1 MTKRRERPPRPGA
14 ARAGKGVEGS
24 GKVALIDVDP
34 DRTNIADIHEVTAGH
49 LLQLD
54 PSDALDDLNTSSTLE
69 EIDDTSEDLL
79 EHLHD
84 WKVVEEVIGEMSFE
98 VTFDGAEPVHD
109 DTGPIEIEL
118 PDAVFEGE
126 AAASTETRKREAA
139 ILARAIS
146 ANLARHLSTSS
157 LGGGGWLRIGTSY
170 FADDLGDDRAKMY
183 FAVRRRRLL
192 AAVGLRYERG
202 RVASATADVVFEG
215 PPTSTSLSPPP
226 ETTAFREVR
235 RGDGYSRYL
244 ARYVMLSES
253 GRDWAG
259 LGIQVQWGIIRFLM
273 EILTYAGAVG
283 LARGEL
289 SDDTIRDVKVDI
301 GDVLHPMA
309 RLRELA
315 REKSREAT
323 SPDSG

>member
-24 GKVALIDVDP
+24 GKVALIDVDL
-34 DRTNIADIHEVTAGH
+34 DRTDIPGIREVTAGH
-49 LLQLD
+49 LLRLD
-54 PSDALDDLNTSSTLE
+54 SCDALDDLNTSSTLE

-79 EHLHD
+79 EHHHD
-84 WKVVEEVIGEMSFE
+84 WKVVQEVIGEMSFE
-98 VTFDGAEPVHD
+98 VTFGVPEPVYD

-118 PDAVFEGE
+118 PDAVLEGE
-126 AAASTETRKREAA
+126 PTGTAETRKREAA

-146 ANLARHLSTSS
+146 TNLARHLSTSA
-157 LGGGGWLRIGTSY
+157 LGGGEWLRIGTSY
-170 FADDLGDDRAKMY
+170 FADDQGDDRAKMY

-215 PPTSTSLSPPP
+215 PPSSLSPPP
-226 ETTAFREVR
+226 KTTAFREVR

-244 ARYVMLSES
+244 ARYVLLSES
-253 GRDWAG
+253 GRDWEG

-273 EILTYAGAVG
+273 EILTFAGVVG

-289 SDDTIRDVKVDI
+289 SDDTIHDVKVDI
-301 GDVLHPMA
+301 GDVMHPMA

-315 REKSREAT
+315 REKSREPT
-323 SPDSG
+323 SPED